1 VFRDACEL
9 FASAK
14 VIRSRARW
22 IARGGDGA
30 DVPADVFLFC
40 PSLRRALVFGRA
52 LQVCLDLVLGFA
64 LQEVLLANAD
74 ALVAFAAGEDVEW
87 LPNARGE
94 KKTAGRLAL
103 FFCFAS
109 DASRRRRGEAAKA
122 PKSAHRL

>member
-1 VFRDACEL
+1 
-9 FASAK
+9 
-14 VIRSRARW
+14 
-22 IARGGDGA
+22 
-30 DVPADVFLFC
+30 
-40 PSLRRALVFGRA
+40 LVFGRA

-94 KKTAGRLAL
+94 KTARALAL